1 MEGDEVGCRRGEEEL
16 ATDRDRAVDELIDLR
31 TGGATGV
38 RIVVDTVLRT
48 GVLSGLPGVPRSLAG
63 VPSSLEGLRTA
74 LAGVP
79 ASLIG
84 VPATLRGPP
93 STICSFASGVDIP
106 SDVSSAARSSS
117 TDRAARRRA
126 TVCPSSL
133 ANREYSARARAR
145 VAARQASSCT
155 GYALKSASRVAR

>member
-1 MEGDEVGCRRGEEEL
+1 M
-16 ATDRDRAVDELIDLR
+16 DRERAVEELIDLR

-38 RIVVDTVLRT
+38 RIVVDADLRT
-48 GVLSGLPGVPRSLAG
+48 GVLNGLPGVPRSLAG

-84 VPATLRGPP
+84 VPATLRGQP
-93 STICSFASGVDIP
+93 SAICSGVDIP

-133 ANREYSARARAR
+133 ANRVYSACACAR